1 MSTTLALLLGL
12 LAASYL
18 GSALSVSGAGRGR
31 MVASGAPWLLLGLA
45 VGPNAL
51 GLVDGAVLS
60 TFRALAAVAIGWVA
74 VAVGLEYAYIGDRR
88 IRPVLLAGSTLLSL
102 ACGLAVAAAVGAV
115 RWWLAPEAGFLAAPE
130 DRLLALGMGAAL
142 ADTSREAFRW
152 GFGAA
157 GAQGP
162 LSDLLMEVGDGDDLA
177 PLLLL
182 GAAFLMAEGHPAL
195 AALPALG
202 GLPAPLV
209 SGLARA
215 LAEPAI
221 GAVLGLTAAALFGRD
236 FRRTTVLG
244 VLFGTSLVALGLS
257 ARLGL
262 SLVGAG
268 FVLGLTL
275 ALASSH
281 RAELRS
287 LALEVERPV
296 LLPALIL
303 AGALVDPT
311 GAAGDAPL
319 VAAAV
324 GARLLVKA
332 LHGGALAALHPAA
345 RQAGLLGALSAAG
358 PFGVV
363 VGLAFELRFPG
374 PLGGAVLAAAVASS
388 LVGELVS
395 TPSIRQA
402 LRRAGEL
409 GADPE
414 DAAAGAPGASPD
426 AAPQGGRP

>member
-18 GSALSVSGAGRGR
+18 GSAMSGAGRGR

-45 VGPNAL
+45 VGPHAL
-51 GLVDGAVLS
+51 GLVDGAVLA

-74 VAVGLEYAYIGDRR
+74 VAVGLEYAFVGDRR
-88 IRPVLLAGSTLLSL
+88 IGVGRLAGSTLLSL
-102 ACGLAVAAAVGAV
+102 LCGLSVAAAVGGV
-115 RWWLAPEAGFLAAPE
+115 RWWLAPEGGFLASTE
-130 DRLLALGMGAAL
+130 DRLLALGIGAAL

-152 GFGAA
+152 GYGAS
-157 GAQGP
+157 GARGP
-162 LSDLLMEVGDGDDLA
+162 LSDLLAEVGDGDDLA
-177 PLLLL
+177 PVLLL
-182 GAAFLMAEGHPAL
+182 GTAFLVAEGHSAL
-195 AALPALG
+195 AALPSLG
-202 GLPAPLV
+202 GVPAWLV
-209 SGLARA
+209 SGAARA
-215 LAEPAI
+215 LAEPLL

-281 RAELRS
+281 RAELRT

-303 AGALVDPT
+303 AGALVDPA
-311 GAAGDAPL
+311 GAAGAAPV

-332 LHGGALAALHPAA
+332 LHGGTLSALHPVA
-345 RQAGLLGALSAAG
+345 RQAGLAGALCATG
-358 PFGVV
+358 PLGVV

-374 PLGGAVLAAAVASS
+374 PLGGAVLAAAVGAS
-388 LVGELVS
+388 LLGEVVS

-409 GADPE
+409 DAEPAEDPS
-414 DAAAGAPGASPD
+414 AAGHPASATTP
-426 AAPQGGRP
+426 GGRL